1 MERNFLLKENSLLT
15 LVINSRVVVLGIITT
30 KCNLWEI
37 LTWEVWAHKAN
48 TVASD
53 LVVWDQQHLLLEAIK
68 LKKVS
73 VVKIFLKW
81 DMVMLTNLVLLLT
94 LVTTPGRKLELVQ
107 LLLLL
112 QPKLARNQ
120 RSQ

>member
-1 MERNFLLKENSLLT
+1 M
-15 LVINSRVVVLGIITT
+15 
-30 KCNLWEI
+30 
-37 LTWEVWAHKAN
+37 
-48 TVASD
+48 VASA

-68 LKKVS
+68 LRKVS

-94 LVTTPGRKLELVQ
+94 LVTTPGRNLELVQ